1 MNATPDDALPVV
13 VGARARLPGDRGD
26 QVVYD
31 VDGSVTIVTDHPID
45 GVEVGN
51 HRPCLLRVNG
61 ETLRVAAVERAAR
74 GARVTYRLVPFV
86 AGMYEREGVV
96 IDYDGD
102 RVHDG
107 RVARVEGALGV
118 VVFVALLPLFPIL
131 GFLPESTKEALA
143 LRGFHFAGAQS
154 MSMGLQWLLT
164 VTSGFLAGVCFFT
177 GAWPAAAVAAV
188 VWAALLLDFG
198 HRAQAGFD
206 GRAVGF
212 MTWPREL
219 VAALRAPPLDDPPQT
234 GDDPSHAPR

>member
-1 MNATPDDALPVV
+1 MNDAGANDALPVI

-31 VDGSVTIVTDHPID
+31 VDGAVTIVTDHAID
-45 GVEVGN
+45 GVEVGR

-61 ETLRVAAVERAAR
+61 ATLRVDAVERS

-86 AGMYEREGVV
+86 AGLYEREGVV

-118 VVFVALLPLFPIL
+118 VAFVVLLPLFPIL

-143 LRGFHFAGAQS
+143 VRGFHFAGAQS

-164 VTSGFLAGVCFFT
+164 LTSGLLAGVCFFT
-177 GAWPAAAVAAV
+177 GAWPAALVAAV
-188 VWAALLLDFG
+188 MCAALVLDFG
-198 HRAQAGFD
+198 HRALAGFD

-212 MTWPREL
+212 MAWPREF
-219 VAALRAPPLDDPPQT
+219 VAALRAPPLDDPPRSS
-234 GDDPSHAPR
+234 DDRPHAPR